1 MNPTRLIDDPETD
14 LSEVALLR
22 AGQSEAMSDETRR
35 KILAGIGVGG
45 ALAGAASLHAA
56 SVSAVG
62 KATWPAWLK
71 TGFLLSALGGL
82 AGGLAYLGLGSE
94 QPAQQH
100 APQQAAPVGA
110 AAADREQP
118 AAPVADDHADVPLY
132 QAEDLPLDVE
142 QSAGAQGTPRVTTS
156 KPAAS
161 KPELGAE
168 LAALRSAKSSL
179 AQSNPGAALQQ
190 VRDYRTQFPRGK
202 LSVEATVIEIE
213 ALVALGRRA
222 QAQKLAEPLL
232 TGDSPYAPR
241 VRSLLGL

>member
-1 MNPTRLIDDPETD
+1 MNPTRLVDDPDTD
-14 LSEVALLR
+14 LSEVTLLR

-71 TGFLLSALGGL
+71 TGFLLGALGGL

-94 QPAQQH
+94 QTEQQH
-100 APQQAAPVGA
+100 APQPVPAAASEPTRQAAPP
-110 AAADREQP
+110 AADE
-118 AAPVADDHADVPLY
+118 HADVPLY

-142 QSAGAQGTPRVTTS
+142 QSGNAQGAPRVAAPG
-156 KPAAS
+156 KPAPNKA
-161 KPELGAE
+161 ELGAE
-168 LAALRSAKSSL
+168 LAALRTAKSAL
-179 AQSNPGAALQQ
+179 AQGNPTVALQQ
-190 VRDYRTQFPRGK
+190 VRDYRAQFPRGK
-202 LSVEATVIEIE
+202 LGVEATVIEIE